1 MNRRE
6 WLQRLATSLGGTASV
21 PALLSLLEGCAAQ
34 PKAVAPDAQAATM
47 TTDPWEPQFFDAAQ
61 AAIVAQV
68 VQVLIPRTDTPG
80 AIEAG
85 VPAFID
91 RVLKDVYPQ
100 SDQDR
105 YRRGLAE
112 FDAASRTAYGNGFA
126 DIAQAQREA
135 LVREVHG
142 AAFAEEIADEKRPAV
157 QIFMRKTTD
166 LAALGFFTS
175 LPGATQVLQFVAIP
189 GKFEACI
196 PLTQAGNGKTWAE

>member
-6 WLQRLATSLGGTASV
+6 WLQRLATSLGGAASA
-21 PALLSLLEGCAAQ
+21 PALLALMEGCAAQ
-34 PKAVAPDAQAATM
+34 RKAASPNTQAVIT
-47 TTDPWEPQFFDAAQ
+47 TTDAWKPQFFDARQ
-61 AAIVAQV
+61 AAIVTQV
-68 VQVLIPRTDTPG
+68 VQVLIPRTDTLG

-91 RVLKDVYPQ
+91 RVLKDVYVQ

-105 YRRGLAE
+105 YRRGLAK
-112 FDAASRTAYGNGFA
+112 FDAASRTAYGKSFT

-135 LVREVHG
+135 LVHEVHD
-142 AAFAEEIADEKRPAV
+142 AAFAEEIVEEKRPAV

-196 PLTQAGNGKTWAE
+196 PLAQAGNGKTWAE